1 MRSPEPSAIAAP
13 LASAQ
18 WPADRAGDALEA
30 LASRSGLA
38 GRRRQ
43 VAEFPV
49 CPGGSIVD
57 QLTAKAAVL
66 GVSAEDL
73 PLEEDIFGS
82 LRRALPA
89 IVPTGPDRLVA
100 VVGWD
105 RGRFVLVPPGGG
117 SVSVEAADLVRSL
130 AKSGADRTGILDRL
144 GSERARRRG
153 VLVLVTE
160 LAARGE
166 PLRVWQIRRGE
177 APLWR
182 QAWREGVI
190 PSTVA
195 FLVSHLAQYLLFLQ
209 AWVVLGRE
217 SFSGSPSAAGMGAWS
232 ALLAG
237 VILFRALTS
246 WLQGLAGRRAARLIR
261 RRVLNGILQLDPE
274 TIRHQGTGQLL
285 GRVIDAE
292 TVQDLAVTGGLVAL
306 MSVVELTLAGSVL
319 ALGPGGALRAALLV
333 LWFGLVVAVA
343 LAYQRTSDRWTG
355 QRHFLSHRL
364 IERMVGHR
372 TRLAQQSPEHWH
384 DGEESDRS
392 EYERLAIPMDRL
404 AVVLRSTMHRGWMVV
419 GVASVALARGT
430 PEQTAAAVGGVLLAF
445 QAFQLLALGLVQLS
459 GAAVAWRGVGPL
471 LRLPEPSPSS
481 PQERHGPVVQA
492 QNLTFTRPKREH
504 PILRSVDLLV
514 SEGDR
519 ILLEGRSGSGKS
531 TLGALLA
538 GMKQPSGGTV
548 DRRGQ
553 VVLSPQFHE
562 NHLMLAPLTF
572 NLLMGSHWPPNSQD
586 LEEVER
592 ICARLG
598 LGPLLGRM
606 PSGMAQIVGETGWR
620 LSHGERSL
628 VFVART
634 ILQRPDLLVLD
645 ESFGSLDPLTLSSA
659 LPVVVEESPALLVIR
674 Q

>member
-1 MRSPEPSAIAAP
+1 MSPESAAIAPPPA
-13 LASAQ
+13 LAH
-18 WPADRAGDALEA
+18 WPADWAGDALEA
-30 LASRSGLA
+30 LVSRSGLA
-38 GRRRQ
+38 GRNP
-43 VAEFPV
+43 AGELPV
-49 CPGGSIVD
+49 SPGRSIAD
-57 QLTAKAAVL
+57 QLTAKAAFL
-66 GVSAEDL
+66 EVSVEDL
-73 PLEEDIFGS
+73 PLEEDVIRS
-82 LRRALPA
+82 LRKALPA
-89 IVPTGPDRLVA
+89 ILPTGPEQLVA
-100 VVGWD
+100 VAGWK
-105 RGRFVLVPPGGG
+105 RGRFVLVRPGGQTVL
-117 SVSVEAADLVRSL
+117 SEPAQLLRSLVRAGDST
-130 AKSGADRTGILDRL
+130 RIVDRL
-144 GSERARRRG
+144 ANERARRRAI
-153 VLVLVTE
+153 VALITE

-166 PLRVWQIRRGE
+166 PLRVWQVRRAE
-177 APLWR
+177 AGLWR

-190 PSTVA
+190 PSTAA
-195 FLVSHLAQYLLFLQ
+195 FLLSHLAQYLLFLQ

-217 SFSGSPSAAGMGAWS
+217 SFSGAPSTAGMGAWS
-232 ALLAG
+232 ALLVG
-237 VILFRALTS
+237 VILFRGLTS
-246 WLQGLAGRRAARLIR
+246 WLQGRAGRRAARLIR
-261 RRVLNGILQLDPE
+261 RRVLNGILNLDPE

-306 MSVVELTLAGSVL
+306 MSVLELTIAGSVL
-319 ALGPGGALRAALLV
+319 ALGPGGALRAAVLV
-333 LWFGLVVAVA
+333 LWFGLVLVVG

-364 IERMVGHR
+364 VERMVGHR

-392 EYERLAIPMDRL
+392 EYERLAMPMDRL

-419 GVASVALARGT
+419 GVASVAFARGT

-471 LRLPEPSPSS
+471 LRMPEPSEPSL
-481 PQERHGPVVQA
+481 QEQEGPVVHA
-492 QNLTFTRPKREH
+492 QNLTFSRANREH
-504 PILRSVDLLV
+504 PVLRSVDLVV
-514 SEGDR
+514 SGGDR

-538 GMKQPSGGTV
+538 GLKEPSGGTV
-548 DRRGQ
+548 SRRGE

-572 NLLMGSHWPPNSQD
+572 NLLMGSHWPPNSKHFA
-586 LEEVER
+586 EVQR
-592 ICARLG
+592 ICDRLG

-606 PSGMAQIVGETGWR
+606 PSGVAQIVGETGWR

-645 ESFGSLDPLTLSSA
+645 ESFGSLDPLTLSSV
-659 LPVVVEESPALLVIR
+659 LPVVVDESPALLVIR